1 MMIPEPGETDK
12 YIKWLKTLTDEQRL
26 GNLLQLAQE
35 FCVECGRIQP
45 GLSPGERSCQCA
57 NDEQITLCSK
67 GEASAMSG
75 CPDCD
80 RRKEEARLVKER
92 GERDESYLIALIG
105 GGLLVGLVAMW
116 IGSFFTSDQS
126 KIGTIGVIGVIV
138 GSTLGVALVYLEWKR
153 KSRKR

>member
-1 MMIPEPGETDK
+1 
-12 YIKWLKTLTDEQRL
+12 
-26 GNLLQLAQE
+26 
-35 FCVECGRIQP
+35 
-45 GLSPGERSCQCA
+45 
-57 NDEQITLCSK
+57 
-67 GEASAMSG
+67 MSG

-153 KSRKR
+153 KSRER